1 MHGAMSRIALSLLLL
16 LSAAAPA
23 LAQNREATAPAG
35 TVACVSTQS
44 LWAFLDARESDAN
57 EAKHQLEEGACRMLS
72 GASYSLVETRN
83 GVAKILVFRSPGAW
97 ESART
102 FYTLDEMLAP
112 APRVSGRAS

>member
-1 MHGAMSRIALSLLLL
+1 MSRIALSLLLL
-16 LSAAAPA
+16 FSTAAPA
-23 LAQNREATAPAG
+23 LAQAQGREATAPAG

-44 LWAFLDARESDAN
+44 LWAFLDARESDAQ
-57 EAKHQLEEGACRMLS
+57 EAKHQLDEGACRMLS
-72 GASYSLVETRN
+72 GASYSLVEARN
-83 GVAKILVFRSPGAW
+83 GVSKILVFRSPGAW